1 MSLLIEPMIY
11 FNKNDNEVWK
21 PLIFENVE
29 VGRYLISNYGRV
41 YDLKLDKY
49 VNPRMHNHGYL
60 SIQLSGMGLLLH
72 RVVAENFVGERRI
85 DQTHVNHLDGNK
97 TNPRDI
103 NLEWCTMYEN
113 NRHAVETGLMPHGE
127 DSYNA
132 RITEEQAIII
142 CKMLSEAR
150 SNSEILSV
158 IGLENNITNRAIIT
172 NILTRKSWKH
182 VSKDYEFP
190 KINRSAQFIND
201 EIAEKICKL
210 IVKGLSNK
218 EICEKI
224 FGIHIDKWSQE
235 NRSEQLAISNIRRG
249 INYKHISS
257 KYF

>member
-1 MSLLIEPMIY
+1 MSY
-11 FNKNDNEVWK
+11 
-21 PLIFENVE
+21 
-29 VGRYLISNYGRV
+29 
-41 YDLKLDKY
+41 
-49 VNPRMHNHGYL
+49 
-60 SIQLSGMGLLLH
+60 
-72 RVVAENFVGERRI
+72 
-85 DQTHVNHLDGNK
+85 
-97 TNPRDI
+97 
-103 NLEWCTMYEN
+103 
-113 NRHAVETGLMPHGE
+113 
-127 DSYNA
+127 
-132 RITEEQAIII
+132 
-142 CKMLSEAR
+142 
-150 SNSEILSV
+150 
-158 IGLENNITNRAIIT
+158 RAIIT